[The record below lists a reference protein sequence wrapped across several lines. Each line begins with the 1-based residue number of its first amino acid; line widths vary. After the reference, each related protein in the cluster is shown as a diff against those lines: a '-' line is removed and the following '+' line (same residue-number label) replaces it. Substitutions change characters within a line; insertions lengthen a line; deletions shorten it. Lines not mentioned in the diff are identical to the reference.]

1 MHFDCFEAVL
11 SNCQENYMDVLIKS
25 LLSVFLNQGVELWVF
40 GVANHPGNAAESGL
54 EQRILLF
61 PAHVLINLAFL
72 PV

>member
-1 MHFDCFEAVL
+1 MHFTFFEAVL

-25 LLSVFLNQGVELWVF
+25 LLSALLNQGVELWVF
-40 GVANHPGNAAESGL
+40 GVANHSGNAAESGL

-61 PAHVLINLAFL
+61 PARVLINLAFL

>member
-1 MHFDCFEAVL
+1 MHFTFFEAVL

-25 LLSVFLNQGVELWVF
+25 LLSAFLNQGVELWVF
-40 GVANHPGNAAESGL
+40 GVANRSGNAAESGL

-61 PAHVLINLAFL
+61 PARVLINLAFL

>member
-1 MHFDCFEAVL
+1 MHFTFFEAVL

-25 LLSVFLNQGVELWVF
+25 LLSAFLNQGVELWVF
-40 GVANHPGNAAESGL
+40 GVANHSGNAAESGL

-61 PAHVLINLAFL
+61 PARVLINLAFL